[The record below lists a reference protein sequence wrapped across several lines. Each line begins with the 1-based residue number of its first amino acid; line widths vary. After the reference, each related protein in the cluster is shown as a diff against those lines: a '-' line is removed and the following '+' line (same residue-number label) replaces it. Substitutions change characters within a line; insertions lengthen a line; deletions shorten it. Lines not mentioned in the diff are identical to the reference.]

1 MRTRIFSLAA
11 PALLA
16 ASALAA
22 HADSYYTYTI
32 STGSTSTTPGTTFVV
47 SGILSGPTDPSNPS
61 AIDLTGV
68 TGSGQG
74 YTFTGVVP
82 VGADPSIAYDNLV
95 FTDPNAVHVDALG
108 DLLTLTSPIGTSLA
122 HVYNDGTYHVDVFD
136 PNDPGDITPFAIDT
150 YTLALFTRTPTPTPS
165 AVPEPSSWL
174 LLGTGIFALAI
185 ASTRKLLPRFQ

>member
-1 MRTRIFSLAA
+1 MRIRIFSLAA
-11 PALLA
+11 SALLT

-22 HADSYYTYTI
+22 HADSYTYTI

-47 SGILSGPTDPSNPS
+47 SGILSGPTDLSNPS
-61 AIDLTGV
+61 DPAIDLTGI

-74 YTFTGVVP
+74 YSFTGVVP
-82 VGADPSIAYDNLV
+82 LGADPSIAYDNLV
-95 FTDPNAVHVDALG
+95 FTNPNAVHVDALG

-136 PNDPGDITPFAIDT
+136 PNDPGDITPFSIDT
-150 YTLALFTRTPTPTPS
+150 FTLALFTRTPTPS

-174 LLGTGIFALAI
+174 LFGTGIFAFAI
-185 ASTRKLLPRFQ
+185 ASTRKLLLQ

>member
-11 PALLA
+11 SALLA
-16 ASALAA
+16 VSALAA
-22 HADSYYTYTI
+22 HADSSYTYTI

-61 AIDLTGV
+61 AIDLTGI

-82 VGADPSIAYDNLV
+82 LGADPSIAYDNLV
-95 FTDPNAVHVDALG
+95 FTNPNAVHVDALG

-150 YTLALFTRTPTPTPS
+150 FTLALFTGTPTPS
-165 AVPEPSSWL
+165 AMPEPSSWL
-174 LLGTGIFALAI
+174 LLATGILAFALA
-185 ASTRKLLPRFQ
+185 STCKSFPRFQ

>member
-1 MRTRIFSLAA
+1 MLTRIFSLATS
-11 PALLA
+11 ALLA

-22 HADSYYTYTI
+22 HADSYTYTI
-32 STGSTSTTPGTTFVV
+32 STGSTGTTPGTTFVV

-61 AIDLTGV
+61 AIDLTGI

-150 YTLALFTRTPTPTPS
+150 FTLALFTGTPTPS

-174 LLGTGIFALAI
+174 LLGIGILALAA
-185 ASTRKLLPRFQ
+185 ASALKLFSRFQ